1 MKSKIVVNFL
11 GSGFRHH
18 QWPLITFFVCVVVDW
33 RTPFTRI
40 KKKGFRSQC
49 GKERRVRIFETIF
62 FFQAVMHRHRT
73 VYMSPP
79 LMVKKII
86 IRSAGTR
93 VQVSA
98 VLYYVLPDEM

>member
-1 MKSKIVVNFL
+1 MAA
-11 GSGFRHH
+11 HH
-18 QWPLITFFVCVVVDW
+18 FFFVCVVVDW

-62 FFQAVMHRHRT
+62 FPSCHAP
-73 VYMSPP
+73 SPYC
-79 LMVKKII
+79 VHVAATHGKKKKI

>member
-62 FFQAVMHRHRT
+62 FPSCHAPSPYCVHVAATHGQKNNNSVGGHACASVCGSLLRT
-73 VYMSPP
+73 
-79 LMVKKII
+79 
-86 IRSAGTR
+86 T
-93 VQVSA
+93 
-98 VLYYVLPDEM
+98 